1 MRRAQYAQR
10 LGVVSYRRNRVSLSA
25 HYTRRRRHRVSRR
38 AHYARRL
45 DECAQCAKPLSYG
58 CHRVARQKVVYTQR
72 IGVVSYKRH
81 RVSPS
86 ARYTRRPD
94 VLCTVC
100 PMDAIAFRDVHNTH
114 DVRAYARHGGVTC
127 PPVNCAT
134 CTVRSMPR
142 RKSYKRL
149 QRVVLTTSGFAT
161 YTLCTTPRRSVV

>member
-1 MRRAQYAQR
+1 MSYEGHRISRQNVVSYASHLVSRQSQVATERHLVSRRAQYARQKDVCFTCRVDAIEFRDRDQCRMGAIWFLRRAQYAQR
-10 LGVVSYRRNRVSLSA
+10 FGVVSYG
-25 HYTRRRRHRVSRR
+25 RHRVS
-38 AHYARRL
+38 L
-45 DECAQCAKPLSYG
+45 
-58 CHRVARQKVVYTQR
+58 
-72 IGVVSYKRH
+72 
-81 RVSPS
+81 S
-86 ARYTRRPD
+86 ARYTRRKD

-100 PMDAIAFRDVHNTH
+100 RMDAIAFRDVHNTH

-161 YTLCTTPRRSVV
+161 

>member
-1 MRRAQYAQR
+1 VHTTHDVETNAHNLSYGRRLVSRRAQYARPDDVCRMNVHSVSYRREQISRQR
-10 LGVVSYRRNRVSLSA
+10 LLSYGHHLVRRAQYTQCLGVVSY
-25 HYTRRRRHRVSRR
+25 
-38 AHYARRL
+38 
-45 DECAQCAKPLSYG
+45 G
-58 CHRVARQKVVYTQR
+58 
-72 IGVVSYKRH
+72 RH

-86 ARYTRRPD
+86 ARYTRHPD

-100 PMDAIAFRDVHNTH
+100 RMDAIAFRYVHNTH

-127 PPVNCAT
+127 PPVNCTT

-161 YTLCTTPRRSVV
+161 YTLCTTPKRSVV